1 MSTPVRVDFD
11 LRTPMVVYAGV
22 KTLDALL
29 SWAAVERAKFN
40 GSLQEWSDQHQHGL
54 QIHRV
59 GQSWCPMASELDVE
73 WASEAEPLHYVKRQ
87 KLEPYALAWGDGVLK
102 KRPAFDS
109 ARGTTK
115 AGSMFVS
122 IRWVKAIRAWA
133 MVDDLAVFEGL
144 VPWITHIGK
153 LHHKDFGAVRA
164 ATVTVDEQARS
175 KWMRRPLP
183 VGSEHLSDSH
193 VMVMGKLQSPYW
205 QRTGFEPVFV
215 PVD

>member
-87 KLEPYALAWGDGVLK
+87 WPEHDGLRK
-102 KRPAFDS
+102 S
-109 ARGTTK
+109 CC
-115 AGSMFVS
+115 
-122 IRWVKAIRAWA
+122 
-133 MVDDLAVFEGL
+133 
-144 VPWITHIGK
+144 
-153 LHHKDFGAVRA
+153 
-164 ATVTVDEQARS
+164 
-175 KWMRRPLP
+175 RRYR
-183 VGSEHLSDSH
+183 
-193 VMVMGKLQSPYW
+193 LQVNEFKT
-205 QRTGFEPVFV
+205 Q
-215 PVD
+215 